1 MTNKSLTLVSVSLL
15 LSALLLAGCG
25 GGRGVY
31 NGVMPISAGTS
42 NVTVTMTD
50 TPPPGVTILSFE
62 INVTAATLNPGN
74 VQLVTAPHKIE
85 VKRLETESAFLAA
98 INVPAGTYQ
107 SITVMLANPE
117 LTFLNQSNAAIGSCQ
132 VNTVCEVES
141 NATGSITFSGSPFPV
156 MLSANVSTGFLVD
169 LNLSN
174 IITSTLGVD
183 FGAANALTVTQLAKK
198 PAGDLDDLDDLKG
211 VVQNL
216 DATNKTFT
224 IHTFQGDFQITTD
237 DKTKFESEVCGAS
250 NFSCLQNGQVVGV
263 DAMIMSGGV
272 FLAKKVEFED
282 DAADDEL
289 EGVVSKIDDST
300 HFEMVVLD
308 ELRAVNSVN
317 VGNPI
322 VLTLNSGASF
332 KVKADGLSVPSALQ
346 AGFEGAT
353 DTSQLIQGQ
362 VVQVHVVGSVN
373 AGPPIAVSTNRV
385 RLRFSQFTAS
395 VSGAPAP
402 PNFTVGSLP
411 PLFTNAGITSVHVQT
426 SNKTDFEGVS
436 DVSGLADGNT
446 VSLRGLLFKN
456 GANPP
461 ELIAKK
467 VRKR

>member
-1 MTNKSLTLVSVSLL
+1 MTKKSLTFVSVSLL
-15 LSALLLAGCG
+15 LSALLLVGCG
-25 GGRGVY
+25 RGSGGYFG
-31 NGVMPISAGTS
+31 GMAASAGPS
-42 NVTVTMTD
+42 NVTVMMTD

-62 INVTAATLNPGN
+62 ITVTAATLNPGN
-74 VQLVTAPHKIE
+74 VQLVTAPHRIE

-98 INVPAGTYQ
+98 IDVPAGTYQ
-107 SITVMLANPE
+107 SVTVMLANPE
-117 LTFLNQSNAAIGSCQ
+117 LTFLNQSNAAIGTCQ

-156 MLSANVSTGFLVD
+156 MLSANDSTGFLVD
-169 LNLSN
+169 VNLSN

-183 FGAANALTVTQLAKK
+183 FTAANAITVTQLTKK
-198 PAGDLDDLDDLKG
+198 PEGDLDNLDDLKG

-216 DATNKTFT
+216 DATNKKFT
-224 IHTFQGDFQITTD
+224 LHTVQGDFQITTD
-237 DKTKFESEVCGAS
+237 DKTEFESEVCGAN

-263 DAMIMSGGV
+263 DARIMAGGV
-272 FLAKKVEFED
+272 FLAKKIEFED
-282 DAADDEL
+282 DAVDDEL
-289 EGVVSKIDDST
+289 EGVISKIDDST

-308 ELRAVNSVN
+308 ELRAMNSVN

-322 VLTLNSGASF
+322 VVTLNSGASF
-332 KVKADGLSVPSALQ
+332 KVKTDGLSVPSALQ
-346 AGFEGAT
+346 AAFEGAT

-362 VVQVHVVGSVN
+362 VVQVQVVGSVN
-373 AGPPIAVSTNRV
+373 VGPPIAVTTSRV
-385 RLRFSQFTAS
+385 RLRFSQFTAT
-395 VSGAPAP
+395 VSGTPVP

-426 SNKTDFEGVS
+426 SSKTDFDGVS

-446 VSLRGLLFKN
+446 VSLRGLLFKS

-461 ELIAKK
+461 ELIARK